1 MGKAKEIEMEGKT
14 YTSEM
19 FGSKKGY
26 AKMQEEL
33 DTVGTREP
41 DYQPWNIDITTYKIS
56 INFVS

>member
-26 AKMQEEL
+26 AKMQEEMD
-33 DTVGTREP
+33 DTRTRTP
-41 DYQPWNIDITTYKIS
+41 DYQP
-56 INFVS
+56 